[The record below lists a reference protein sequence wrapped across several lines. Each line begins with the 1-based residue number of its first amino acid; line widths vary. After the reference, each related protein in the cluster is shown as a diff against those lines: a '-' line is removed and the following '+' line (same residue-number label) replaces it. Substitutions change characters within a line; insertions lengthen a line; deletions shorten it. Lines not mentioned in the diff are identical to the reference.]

1 VRINIVASFVIVLV
15 STRTSVVACRHVDD
29 KCYVIKT
36 MTSDAARA
44 LALVQD
50 VLGDENAA
58 MDQVLAAIE
67 VLRNLREQLATWEP
81 ELITAARAAGAS
93 WVALAPALGVASR
106 QAAERRYLRLRP
118 SDTGEATGEAR
129 VRAERDRRAG
139 DRAVAGWAREN
150 SATLRE
156 LAGQVSAATGPGTV
170 RDALADD
177 DPATLLTPLADARK
191 ELEADHTGLAARI
204 GSITEHT
211 DRLRRDAG
219 RG

>member
-1 VRINIVASFVIVLV
+1 
-15 STRTSVVACRHVDD
+15 
-29 KCYVIKT
+29 
-36 MTSDAARA
+36 MTDLPAARA

-50 VLGDENAA
+50 VLGAA
-58 MDQVLAAIE
+58 DAPADQVVAALE
-67 VLRNLREQLATWEP
+67 VLRHLREELAAWEP

-118 SDTGEATGEAR
+118 SSTGEPTGEGR
-129 VRAERDRRAG
+129 VRAERYRRAG

-156 LAGQVSAATGPGTV
+156 LAGQVSAATGPGDV

-177 DPATLLTPLADARK
+177 DPTALLSPLADAQAG
-191 ELEADHTGLAARI
+191 LETDHSALAARI
-204 GSITEHT
+204 DSITEHT
-211 DRLRRDAG
+211 EQLRKDAG
-219 RG
+219 RGDP

>member
-1 VRINIVASFVIVLV
+1 MDLPDPTGAVRRLHEAV
-15 STRTSVVACRHVDD
+15 T
-29 KCYVIKT
+29 
-36 MTSDAARA
+36 AARA
-44 LALVQD
+44 R
-50 VLGDENAA
+50 AA
-58 MDQVLAAIE
+58 DHEQLLAALA
-67 VLRNLREQLATWEP
+67 VLRLLREELAAWEP

-170 RDALADD
+170 RDAL
-177 DPATLLTPLADARK
+177 
-191 ELEADHTGLAARI
+191 
-204 GSITEHT
+204 
-211 DRLRRDAG
+211 
-219 RG
+219 